1 MKRCR
6 IVHVGTPDLLK
17 MGRQPSHH
25 HSEGNLTIFPFM
37 SVLLGKNVASVTV
50 LAPCWVQRVELKKSC
65 FQGACAVCRAGDLDI
80 ALLNAVVSA
89 LSRAAQW
96 QQARVKNDLR
106 FVVPV
111 VLVEKKSY
119 PFLGI

>member
-1 MKRCR
+1 M
-6 IVHVGTPDLLK
+6 
-17 MGRQPSHH
+17 
-25 HSEGNLTIFPFM
+25 
-37 SVLLGKNVASVTV
+37 
-50 LAPCWVQRVELKKSC
+50 
-65 FQGACAVCRAGDLDI
+65 CRAGDLDI

-111 VLVEKKSY
+111 ILVEKNHTQSY